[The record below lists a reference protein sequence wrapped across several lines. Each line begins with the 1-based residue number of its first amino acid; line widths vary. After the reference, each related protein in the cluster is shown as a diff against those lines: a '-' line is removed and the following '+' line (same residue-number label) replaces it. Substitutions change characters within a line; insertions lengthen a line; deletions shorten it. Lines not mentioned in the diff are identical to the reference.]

1 MAGILAFSAEPA
13 CTRLSASGD
22 FLDDAGHALVTAYA
36 LLRRD
41 AQWSVMLV
49 NRDQQN
55 AH

>member
-1 MAGILAFSAEPA
+1 MAGILAFSAEPE

-36 LLRRD
+36 SLRP

-49 NRDQQN
+49 NRDQEN